1 MKQEKILQKKREM
14 DPLQKGLFPVFFLVL
29 FYAIF
34 HSQTFKEIFGVLF
47 LNLYGI
53 RYIIR
58 KHQKKGVAFTGSIP
72 RRRAE
77 KRGETY
83 DVAELLGKG
92 GLVSQAVRKGIPLFG
107 SVFGLFCIFLYFVYA
122 LDEYSVFSGPA

>member
-1 MKQEKILQKKREM
+1 MLPFLLYQLKN
-14 DPLQKGLFPVFFLVL
+14 FPFLNLMQYFIHKHLRKSLVF
-29 FYAIF
+29 
-34 HSQTFKEIFGVLF
+34 LF

>member
-1 MKQEKILQKKREM
+1 M
-14 DPLQKGLFPVFFLVL
+14 

-47 LNLYGI
+47 LNLYEI

-122 LDEYSVFSGPA
+122 LDEYSVFPGPA

>member
-34 HSQTFKEIFGVLF
+34 HSQTFKEIFAVLF

-92 GLVSQAVRKGIPLFG
+92 GLVSQAVCEGIPLFG
-107 SVFGLFCIFLYFVYA
+107 SVFGLFCILLYFVYA
-122 LDEYSVFSGPA
+122 LDEYPFFSGPA

>member
-1 MKQEKILQKKREM
+1 M
-14 DPLQKGLFPVFFLVL
+14 
-29 FYAIF
+29 
-34 HSQTFKEIFGVLF
+34 EIFGVLF

-58 KHQKKGVAFTGSIP
+58 KHQKKGVAFRGGLTKP
-72 RRRAE
+72 RAE
-77 KRGETY
+77 KIGAKY
-83 DVAELLGKG
+83 YLGVLVGKG
-92 GLVSQAVRKGIPLFG
+92 GVVSQAVRKGIPLFG